1 MSLNNTET
9 NRNLVSKKIE
19 ELNNVNTEAV
29 SEIGFPNNKDK
40 GKGKKGGI
48 VGKG

>member
-1 MSLNNTET
+1 MSIDSSEKKRKSVFKKGMNSNSGNNEG
-9 NRNLVSKKIE
+9 
-19 ELNNVNTEAV
+19 V
-29 SEIGFPNNKDK
+29 SEIGFPNNKDI

>member
-1 MSLNNTET
+1 MSSNNTGM

-19 ELNNVNTEAV
+19 DVNKVNTEDV

-48 VGKG
+48 VGKE

>member
-1 MSLNNTET
+1 MSLNSGGM
-9 NRNLVSKKIE
+9 NRDSGTKKIKD
-19 ELNNVNTEAV
+19 LSKGSTEAV
-29 SEIGFPNNKDK
+29 SEIGFPNNNDK

>member
-1 MSLNNTET
+1 MSLDNSET
-9 NRNLVSKKIE
+9 NRKFVSKKRTD
-19 ELNNVNTEAV
+19 LNGVKTNGS
-29 SEIGFPNNKDK
+29 SEIGYPNNKDI

>member
-1 MSLNNTET
+1 MSLNNSET
-9 NRNLVSKKIE
+9 NRNSVFKKRTD
-19 ELNNVNTEAV
+19 LNGVKTDAT

>member
-1 MSLNNTET
+1 MSINNDEKKRKSVYKKQADLNTGNAQG
-9 NRNLVSKKIE
+9 I
-19 ELNNVNTEAV
+19 
-29 SEIGFPNNKDK
+29 SEIGFHNNKDI

>member
-1 MSLNNTET
+1 MSLNNNGT
-9 NRNLVSKKIE
+9 NRKSVYKKRTDS
-19 ELNNVNTEAV
+19 NSVKTEVA
-29 SEIGFPNNKDK
+29 SEIGFPNNKDI

>member
-1 MSLNNTET
+1 MSIDDNE
-9 NRNLVSKKIE
+9 KKRKSVYTKQADLSTGNAQGI
-19 ELNNVNTEAV
+19 

>member
-1 MSLNNTET
+1 MSMDNSEKKRKSVYKKQADLNSGNAHG
-9 NRNLVSKKIE
+9 I
-19 ELNNVNTEAV
+19 
-29 SEIGFPNNKDK
+29 SEIGFPNNRDK

>member
-1 MSLNNTET
+1 MSIDNNEKKRKSVFKKEADSITGNTEG
-9 NRNLVSKKIE
+9 I
-19 ELNNVNTEAV
+19 
-29 SEIGFPNNKDK
+29 SEIGFPNNRDI